1 MIIICIY
8 CVCKT
13 LQHARQQTQ
22 QEMNFYYTDS
32 IQKVHASH
40 RYGGAESATLGGSTV
55 PAVHTWS
62 TSMRS
67 DKSIAERSCDDLS
80 GEQSDHLLLPHHTTQ
95 HNQHPPPAAV
105 AANQAVVDP
114 QYFVLDR
121 DYMDRQTL
129 QIR

>member
-1 MIIICIY
+1 MVIICIY

-13 LQHARQQTQ
+13 LQHGRQQTQ

-32 IQKVHASH
+32 IQKVHATSH
-40 RYGGAESATLGGSTV
+40 RVGTLGGSSV
-55 PAVHTWS
+55 SAPAHTWS
-62 TSMRS
+62 TRS
-67 DKSIAERSCDDLS
+67 DKSITERSFDD

-95 HNQHPPPAAV
+95 HNQQQPQSTATAADQ
-105 AANQAVVDP
+105 AAVDP